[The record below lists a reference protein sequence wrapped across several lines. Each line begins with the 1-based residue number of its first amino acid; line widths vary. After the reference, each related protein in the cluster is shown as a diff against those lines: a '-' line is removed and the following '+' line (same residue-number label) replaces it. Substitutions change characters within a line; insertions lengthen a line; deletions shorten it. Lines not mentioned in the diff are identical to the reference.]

1 MKWWQR
7 HRTTLLIAAGLLFA
21 LSLAVL
27 IGGSRTSAALDPDN
41 PARSGAKAIAEVL
54 GDQGVD
60 LHIVRTIEGV
70 ESIAPSASDTVLV
83 TGTENLGTRPLDRL
97 RELTSSTRVILVL
110 PTALVTEHLDLP
122 NGVNTWSGHS
132 ALSDCTDPELEA
144 LLGDLRLET
153 DQSAVYDT
161 DQGCFATDAGVL
173 LAQPEPNLLLLGAP
187 SVIANGH
194 ILDGDNAA
202 IGLRLLGQSDR
213 LIWYAPSPAEKL
225 NSGDSTLAALLP
237 KWLRPALWLIALA
250 LRSWSP
256 CSAGG
261 HCLLVGVPGLAKT
274 LMISTLARC
283 STWLPPCAVHP
294 RPDAQRHHGHR
305 GDRGEPEHGAKF
317 QVLPRARVRQP
328 AAGRR
333 DQPHPAQDP
342 GGPAGGHAGAPGHRV
357 RAPVH
362 AADEPFFV
370 LATQNPI
377 EQEGTYPLPEAQL
390 DRFLLKRRHRP
401 RDPDLT
407 LAGVGREPARR
418 DGADAYGSGV
428 GMAQRSRLRDARRR
442 EDPGPGDLGAPAR
455 VATRSRTRRRGRQ
468 PGAVLGARLGAGPP
482 MRRCR

>member
-250 LRSWSP
+250 LLAMLWWQGRRLGRLAVEPLPVVVKAVETTKSRGRLYRRAHDRTHAVRELRAATRRTLAEHLRLP
-256 CSAGG
+256 LDDVAA
-261 HCLLVGVPGLAKT
+261 LLREVSRHTGRPLEQVTFLVDDAAPVPSTDADLIGLANALSELEK
-274 LMISTLARC
+274 
-283 STWLPPCAVHP
+283 
-294 RPDAQRHHGHR
+294 
-305 GDRGEPEHGAKF
+305 E
-317 QVLPRARVRQP
+317 VR
-328 AAGRR
+328 
-333 DQPHPAQDP
+333 
-342 GGPAGGHAGAPGHRV
+342 
-357 RAPVH
+357 
-362 AADEPFFV
+362 
-370 LATQNPI
+370 
-377 EQEGTYPLPEAQL
+377 
-390 DRFLLKRRHRP
+390 
-401 RDPDLT
+401 
-407 LAGVGREPARR
+407 
-418 DGADAYGSGV
+418 
-428 GMAQRSRLRDARRR
+428 RS
-442 EDPGPGDLGAPAR
+442 
-455 VATRSRTRRRGRQ
+455 
-468 PGAVLGARLGAGPP
+468 
-482 MRRCR
+482 